1 MSKITVFIV
10 EDDPMV
16 LDINIGFLEK
26 MVGFTLIGT
35 SMNGEDALIQIKE
48 LKPQL
53 VLLDMFLPDISGL
66 DLLASLRLERIPC
79 DVIMIT
85 AARDANTIQEVM
97 RFGAVD
103 YMVKPFRF
111 ERFQNSLENYYKT
124 TRKIKVLEYLQQ
136 EDIDD
141 WLGSSSDGVE
151 LPKGLNK
158 HTMEQIVVSLAEETN
173 AITAEQ
179 LAQIVGMARVTVRK
193 YLDFLADKGKVHIE
207 MQYGNVGRPTKLY
220 SWL

>member
-1 MSKITVFIV
+1 
-10 EDDPMV
+10 MV

-26 MVGFTLIGT
+26 MPGFSLIGT
-35 SMNGEDALIQIKE
+35 STNGKDALLQIKA

-53 VLLDMFLPDISGL
+53 VLLDMFLPDISGIDIL
-66 DLLASLRLERIPC
+66 VELRLERIPC

-111 ERFQNSLENYYKT
+111 ERFQNSLEKYYKT
-124 TRKIKVLEYLQQ
+124 TRKIKALEYLQQ

-141 WLGSSSDGVE
+141 WLGSSSDGIE

-158 HTMEQIVVSLAEETN
+158 LTMEQIVVSLVEETQP
-173 AITAEQ
+173 ITAEQ
-179 LAQIVGMARVTVRK
+179 LAKIVGMARVTVRK
-193 YLDFLADKGKVHIE
+193 YLDFLAHKEKVLIE